1 MVLGQ
6 ENQTRNFSVRYASA
20 FEGVYKDRQ
29 YACSAD
35 YYGTMGIERSDK
47 AARQE
52 LMLKN
57 WQFFGAPHV
66 AFLSM
71 PKSMGPVNALSET
84 TTFIS

>member
-66 AFLSM
+66 AERNTLQYLIWLC
-71 PKSMGPVNALSET
+71 G
-84 TTFIS
+84 